1 LSNDIVSVDVFR
13 PDEYIEMVGENEQ
26 SQHAAMLNKA
36 NEEEF
41 MKIQQMQAKRD

>member
-1 LSNDIVSVDVFR
+1 LFYR
-13 PDEYIEMVGENEQ
+13 PDEFIEMVPENEI

-41 MKIQQMQAKRD
+41 MKI